1 MKSLNTAYAAVQG
14 TYWMGFCVYTS
25 YAAAYLQAVPYS
37 NTELGLIMALG
48 NLLSVVLAPA
58 LSARIDRDARVTPA
72 KIIPV
77 LLALQVCAYAALL
90 CVPYRH
96 PVSASAFVACMAFSI
111 TVNPMNVKLYV
122 DFAHRGDTID
132 FGFARGFGS
141 LAYVL
146 LSVFLGRL
154 IGETG
159 VKILPVAGLV
169 LTGLQFAT
177 HANLCRYLPDGNG
190 TAGRRVTEQ
199 AQGLPMRRF
208 LSAHP
213 RYVRLLAGIML
224 LFFAHNILI
233 NFMINIVE
241 NLGGNTTDM
250 GYLNAFMAAVEIPVI
265 MFFSKWF
272 GKYDARRI
280 LTIAFL
286 VFTVKEI
293 AIAFVPSIPLLYA
306 SFLLQAPSFALYTA
320 AIVPYV
326 DRNIPYSDGA
336 KAQSLAASMSTA
348 GAIFASIVGGFLY
361 DHTSVFHTML
371 FACAVS
377 AAGSVVAFSGLTR
390 KTGTGLSG

>member
-1 MKSLNTAYAAVQG
+1 
-14 TYWMGFCVYTS
+14 MGFCVYTG
-25 YAAAYLQAVPYS
+25 YAAAYLQAVSYS

-48 NLLSVVLAPA
+48 NLFSVLLAPA
-58 LSARIDRDARVTPA
+58 LSARIDRDLRFTPV

-96 PVSASAFVACMAFSI
+96 PVSAAAFVACMAFSI

-122 DFAHRGDTID
+122 DFSHRGDKID
-132 FGFARGFGS
+132 FGFARGSGS

-169 LTGLQFAT
+169 LTALQLVS
-177 HANLCRYLPDGNG
+177 HINLCRYLTGSDAHGKDPSRNQ
-190 TAGRRVTEQ
+190 Q
-199 AQGLPMRRF
+199 AQGLSMRHF

-233 NFMINIVE
+233 NFMINVVG
-241 NLGGNTTDM
+241 NLGGTATDM

-265 MFFSKWF
+265 MFFTKWF
-272 GKYDARRI
+272 GKYDVRRI
-280 LTIAFL
+280 LAIAFF

-293 AIAFVPSIPLLYA
+293 AIAFVPTIPLLYA
-306 SFLLQAPSFALYTA
+306 SFILQAPSFALYTA

-326 DRNIPYSDGA
+326 DRTLPYSDGA
-336 KAQSLAASMSTA
+336 KAQSLAASVSTA
-348 GAIFASIVGGFLY
+348 GAIFASVIGGFLY
-361 DHTSVFHTML
+361 DHTTVFYTML

-377 AAGSVVAFSGLTR
+377 AFGSVIAFSGLARGKNR
-390 KTGTGLSG
+390 KGMEI

>member
-1 MKSLNTAYAAVQG
+1 
-14 TYWMGFCVYTS
+14 MGFCVYTS
-25 YAAAYLQAVPYS
+25 YAAAYLQEVPYS

-58 LSARIDRDARVTPA
+58 LSARIDRDARFTPA
-72 KIIPV
+72 KIIPA

-96 PVSASAFVACMAFSI
+96 PVSAAAFVACMAFSI

-122 DFAHRGDTID
+122 DLAHRGDTID

-146 LSVFLGRL
+146 VSVFLGRL

-169 LTGLQFAT
+169 LTGLQLAA
-177 HANLCRYLPDGNG
+177 HINLCGYLKNSDK
-190 TAGRRVTEQ
+190 TAEDRMEERGE
-199 AQGLPMRRF
+199 GLSMRRF
-208 LSAHP
+208 FAAHP
-213 RYVRLLAGIML
+213 RYCMLLAGIML

-233 NFMINIVE
+233 NFMINIVG
-241 NLGGNTTDM
+241 NLGGTTTDM

-265 MFFSKWF
+265 MFFTKWF
-272 GKYDARRI
+272 GKFDVRRV
-280 LTIAFL
+280 LAFSFL
-286 VFTVKEI
+286 VFTVKELV
-293 AIAFVPSIPLLYA
+293 IAFVPSIPLLYA

-336 KAQSLAASMSTA
+336 KAQSLAASVTTA
-348 GAIFASIVGGFLY
+348 GSIFASIIGGFLY
-361 DHTSVFHTML
+361 DHTSVFHTLL

-377 AAGSVVAFSGLTR
+377 AAGSAVALSGLAR
-390 KTGTGLSG
+390 KQVTGLSDRQGF